1 MRRSIG
7 LAAIDGVCA
16 RKRTHVA
23 ATSRASATKGLGWLA
38 VRLHINMGGERI
50 VLLAESGRW
59 PVAGRLSLSVSRRF
73 LTTELYTCFSLFC
86 QSHART
92 SHDTQSISRHTCHV
106 VWHDILL
113 APQSNNLD
121 EKPWN

>member
-16 RKRTHVA
+16 RKRTQVA

-73 LTTELYTCFSLFC
+73 LTTELYFFFIILSN
-86 QSHART
+86 ARAHLT
-92 SHDTQSISRHTCHV
+92 YTF
-106 VWHDILL
+106 
-113 APQSNNLD
+113 N
-121 EKPWN
+121 

>member
-1 MRRSIG
+1 
-7 LAAIDGVCA
+7 
-16 RKRTHVA
+16 
-23 ATSRASATKGLGWLA
+23 
-38 VRLHINMGGERI
+38 MGGERI

-73 LTTELYTCFSLFC
+73 LTTELYFFFIYILPSRAHGAPHG
-86 QSHART
+86 HA
-92 SHDTQSISRHTCHV
+92 SISHV
-106 VWHDILL
+106 TRVTSRVWHDIVL

>member
-7 LAAIDGVCA
+7 LAAIDGVSVCA
-16 RKRTHVA
+16 RKRTQVA

-73 LTTELYTCFSLFC
+73 LTTELYFFFILFC
-86 QSHART
+86 HVRTCHLMYNVYLT
-92 SHDTQSISRHTCHV
+92 SHVSRRVARH
-106 VWHDILL
+106 L
-113 APQSNNLD
+113 ARPA
-121 EKPWN
+121 E